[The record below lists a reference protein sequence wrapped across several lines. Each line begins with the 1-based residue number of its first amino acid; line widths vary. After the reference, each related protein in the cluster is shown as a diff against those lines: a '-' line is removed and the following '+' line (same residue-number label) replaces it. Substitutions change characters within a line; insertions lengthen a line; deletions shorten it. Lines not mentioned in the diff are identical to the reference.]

1 MAGTLN
7 GKPVKVLV
15 FNPGSNSLKF
25 GLIEAPP
32 PDPAVIRGRKLISG
46 VIEPINNDAQLSF
59 DHPADWKSEKIPVQ
73 DQGDAA
79 RRVIEH
85 LKRQPDVDGLD
96 AMACRVVHGGGRY
109 DEPVIADDQVISG
122 IEQFEDIAPLHNVSS
137 IAVMRASA
145 IALPGVR
152 MIAVF
157 DTDFHKNIPEV
168 AWRYGLPFDLANE
181 CGIRR
186 YGFHGISH
194 KYMTLRYAELTR
206 TPLDRTNIVTLHLEG
221 GASACAVRGGK
232 SIDTS
237 MGFTPLEGLM
247 MGTRSGDI
255 DASVVGFL
263 MRKKNVSAEQ
273 VDRWLTKESG
283 LIGISGIS
291 QDTRVLVKHLDNPRA
306 KLALDVFSYRVK
318 KYIGSYL
325 AALGDSWDGAAVGN
339 SARGASLRIPA
350 RGASLRSPARG
361 ASLRTSTRGA
371 SLRTSARSASAV
383 VFGGG
388 IGENTPLV
396 RREICEGMASLGL
409 EFDADR
415 NQSVIDR
422 EGVISRDG
430 SRIEAW
436 VIPTEENLLIA
447 HEASLFLSKR
457 S

>member
-1 MAGTLN
+1 M
-7 GKPVKVLV
+7 KVLV

-25 GLIEAPP
+25 ALVEVPP
-32 PDPAVIRGRKLISG
+32 PDPALVRGRKLISG
-46 VIEPINNDAQLSF
+46 VIEPINNSARLSF
-59 DHPADWKSEKIPVQ
+59 DHPADRKSEGAPVR
-73 DQGDAA
+73 DQGEATE
-79 RRVIEH
+79 RVIEH
-85 LKRQPDVDGLD
+85 MRRQPEFRDLD

-109 DEPVIADDQVISG
+109 DEPVIADAPVISG
-122 IEQFEDIAPLHNVSS
+122 IEQFEDIAPLHNASS
-137 IAVMRASA
+137 IEVMRASA
-145 IALPGVR
+145 SALPGVR
-152 MIAVF
+152 MLAVF
-157 DTDFHKNIPEV
+157 DTDFHKGIPEI
-168 AWRYGLPFDLANE
+168 AWRYGLGFDLANE

-206 TPLDRTNIVTLHLEG
+206 TPLDQTNIVTLHLEG
-221 GASACAVRGGK
+221 GSSACAVRGGA

-263 MRKKNVSAEQ
+263 MHKKKASAEQ

-283 LIGISGIS
+283 LLGISGIS

-306 KLALDVFSYRVK
+306 KLALDMFSYRVK

-325 AALGDSWDGAAVGN
+325 AALGDSPG
-339 SARGASLRIPA
+339 
-350 RGASLRSPARG
+350 
-361 ASLRTSTRGA
+361 
-371 SLRTSARSASAV
+371 ASAV

-396 RREICEGMASLGL
+396 RRAILEGLDSLGV
-409 EFDADR
+409 EFDPDR
-415 NQSVIDR
+415 NASVIDR

-430 SRIEAW
+430 SRIQAW

-447 HEASLFLSKR
+447 HEAALFLTKQA
-457 S
+457 

>member
-1 MAGTLN
+1 M
-7 GKPVKVLV
+7 KILV

-25 GLIEAPP
+25 GLIEAPAS
-32 PDPAVIRGRKLISG
+32 DPALVRGRKLISG
-46 VIEPINNDAQLSF
+46 TIEPITNEGQLSF
-59 DHPADWKSEKIPVQ
+59 DHPADWKSEKSPVR
-73 DQGDAA
+73 DQGEAA
-79 RRVIEH
+79 QRVIEH
-85 LKRQPDVDGLD
+85 LTKQPDFSGLD
-96 AMACRVVHGGGRY
+96 LMACRVVHGGGRF
-109 DEPVIADDQVISG
+109 DEPVIADEQVVSG

-152 MIAVF
+152 MLAVF
-157 DTDFHKNIPEV
+157 DTDFHKTIPEV

-181 CGIRR
+181 CRIRR

-194 KYMTLRYAELTR
+194 KYLTLRYAELTR
-206 TPLDRTNIVTLHLEG
+206 TPLDQTNIVTLHLEG
-221 GASACAVRGGK
+221 GSSECAVRGGK

-263 MRKKNVSAEQ
+263 MHKKNVSSEQ

-283 LIGISGIS
+283 LLGISGIS

-306 KLALDVFSYRVK
+306 KLALDVFSYRVR

-325 AALGDSWDGAAVGN
+325 AVVG
-339 SARGASLRIPA
+339 G
-350 RGASLRSPARG
+350 
-361 ASLRTSTRGA
+361 
-371 SLRTSARSASAV
+371 ASAV

-396 RREICEGMASLGL
+396 RREICEGLDSIGL
-409 EFDADR
+409 EFDGDR
-415 NQSVIDR
+415 NEHVIDR

-430 SRIEAW
+430 SRVQAW
-436 VIPTEENLLIA
+436 VIPTEENLQFA
-447 HEASLFLSKR
+447 QEAALFLINR

>member
-1 MAGTLN
+1 M
-7 GKPVKVLV
+7 KILV

-25 GLIEAPP
+25 GLIDAPAS
-32 PDPAVIRGRKLISG
+32 DPALVRGRKLISG
-46 VIEPINNDAQLSF
+46 TIEPITSEGQLSF
-59 DHPADWKSEKIPVQ
+59 DHPADWKSEKSPVR
-73 DQGDAA
+73 DQGEAA
-79 RRVIEH
+79 QRVIEH
-85 LKRQPDVDGLD
+85 LTKQPDFSGLD
-96 AMACRVVHGGGRY
+96 LMACRVVHGGGRF
-109 DEPVIADDQVISG
+109 DEPVIADEQVISG

-137 IAVMRASA
+137 IEVMRASA
-145 IALPGVR
+145 IALAGVR
-152 MIAVF
+152 MLAVF
-157 DTDFHKNIPEV
+157 DTDFHKTIPEV

-194 KYMTLRYAELTR
+194 KYLTLRYAELTR
-206 TPLDRTNIVTLHLEG
+206 TPLDQTNIVTLHLEG
-221 GASACAVRGGK
+221 GSSACAVRGGK

-263 MRKKNVSAEQ
+263 MHKKNVASDQ

-283 LIGISGIS
+283 LMGISGIS

-325 AALGDSWDGAAVGN
+325 AAVG
-339 SARGASLRIPA
+339 G
-350 RGASLRSPARG
+350 
-361 ASLRTSTRGA
+361 
-371 SLRTSARSASAV
+371 ASAV

-396 RREICEGMASLGL
+396 RREICEGLDSVGL
-409 EFDADR
+409 EFDAGR
-415 NQSVIDR
+415 NQQVIDR

-430 SRIEAW
+430 SRVQAW

-447 HEASLFLSKR
+447 HEAALFLTKR